1 MVDYVHNDGVELWVA
16 EMMLSEPGSKYSKEE
31 KAAFITRIQQRTK
44 KFAVQVINLV
54 NRLPQTIATKVIGY
68 QLVKAATSVGAN
80 YRAACVARSRAE
92 FRSKISIC
100 VEEADESLY
109 WLEVLSEAEIEC
121 DENVLAEL
129 LQEMKEL
136 VSIFSRAR
144 NNTPK
149 S

>member
-1 MVDYVHNDGVELWVA
+1 ME
-16 EMMLSEPGSKYSKEE
+16 EMMLSEPGSSYSKEE
-31 KAAFITRIQQRTK
+31 KAAFITKIQRRTK
-44 KFAVQVINLV
+44 RFAVQVINLV
-54 NRLPQTIATKVIGY
+54 NRFPQSIAAKVIGY

-100 VEEADESLY
+100 VEEADESMY

-121 DENVLAEL
+121 NENVLAEL
-129 LQEMKEL
+129 LQEIKEL

>member
-1 MVDYVHNDGVELWVA
+1 MGDYDHIDGIAFWVA
-16 EMMLSEPGSKYSKEE
+16 EMILGEPRSKYSKEE

-92 FRSKISIC
+92 FRSKMSIC

-109 WLEVLSEAEIEC
+109 WLEVLRDADIEC
-121 DENVLAEL
+121 DETHLQTL
-129 LQEMKEL
+129 LGEIKEL
-136 VSIFSRAR
+136 VGIFSRAR